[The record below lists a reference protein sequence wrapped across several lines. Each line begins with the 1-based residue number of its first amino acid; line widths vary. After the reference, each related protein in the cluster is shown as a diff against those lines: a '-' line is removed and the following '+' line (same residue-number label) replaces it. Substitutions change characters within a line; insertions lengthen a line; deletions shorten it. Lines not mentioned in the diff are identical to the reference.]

1 MTAHLKMKRSQFA
14 LLMGTVNAVMV
25 YLIPLIPNQA
35 AQGFTAAVLNALLI
49 YLATE
54 EKKAPENG
62 GETS

>member
-1 MTAHLKMKRSQFA
+1 MTATIRMKRSQFV
-14 LLMGTVNAVMV
+14 LLMAITNGAMV